1 MPQPALETSLEVVAV
16 LRDPTRLRLYRY
28 IERQPAAVSRDE
40 AANAVGISRALAAFH
55 LDKLVAVGLLR
66 PEYRRLSGRTG
77 RGAGRTSKL
86 YRRSRRQFELSLPG
100 RQYQLLARLLAES
113 ATVGLPSS
121 SETGPAHD
129 FGQSLGNRA
138 RRRLRGPRAAARL
151 LDCVEDVTETFGF
164 DPYRDSSGNVRLR
177 NCPFDPLSRLY
188 TPLVCGVAQAILTG
202 MVHGVGAD
210 GLAVSR
216 EMHPD
221 RCCGIVSSIDREG
234 ASA

>member
-1 MPQPALETSLEVVAV
+1 MPQPKLERSLEILGV

-40 AANAVGISRALAAFH
+40 AANAVGVSRGLAAFH

-86 YRRSRRQFELSLPG
+86 YRRSTRHFELNLPE
-100 RQYQLLARLLAES
+100 RRHELLARVIAES
-113 ATVGLPSS
+113 VTVGQPSS
-121 SETGPAHD
+121 RDTGPAHD
-129 FGQSLGNRA
+129 FGRSLGKRA
-138 RRRLRGPRAAARL
+138 RRRLRGRPAPTRIL
-151 LDCVEDVTETFGF
+151 GCVEDVTESLGF
-164 DPYRDSSGNVRLR
+164 DPYRDPSGNVRLR
-177 NCPFDPLSRLY
+177 NCPFAPLSRLY
-188 TPLVCGVAQAILTG
+188 TPLVCGVAQAILVG
-202 MVHGVGAD
+202 IVDGLGAD

-221 RCCGIVSSIDREG
+221 RCCGIVSSVDREE